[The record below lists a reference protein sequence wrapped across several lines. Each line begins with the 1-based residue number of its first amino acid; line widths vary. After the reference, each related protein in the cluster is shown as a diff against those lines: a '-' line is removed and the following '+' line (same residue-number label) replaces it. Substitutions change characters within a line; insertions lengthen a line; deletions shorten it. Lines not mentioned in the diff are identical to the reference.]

1 MQDNV
6 RRKCI
11 FHPYL
16 TIQCHRHVGH
26 QNSFHHHA
34 SLDSYFEEEPVVVG
48 DAPRQHVGPF
58 VSVIYWTYHI
68 KQVLN
73 YEIRQ
78 QGKASDHSKFSC
90 ECQENV
96 LACIA
101 WQFCWEHYWAR
112 SGKNAC
118 KRAAKPWGFS
128 TLAHLYYFAHSTKT
142 AMLCRLRMFKNLV
155 HSQDVLTHRMVVCTA
170 HLCHPPPHHHKKDGA
185 SLSLL
190 SITIGKKGDWDVN
203 IPARGAVCPKVSCKQ
218 NINFD
223 LIFPEAKNLR
233 ASGSS
238 NEHPMTPSQGGS
250 SMRTLSKS
258 SFDHCTPVWI

>member
-16 TIQCHRHVGH
+16 TIQCHHHVGH
-26 QNSFHHHA
+26 QNSSHDHA
-34 SLDSYFEEEPVVVG
+34 SPDFYFEEEPVVVG

-78 QGKASDHSKFSC
+78 QGKASDHSTFSC

-112 SGKNAC
+112 SCKMHAKCVQMSGKAL
-118 KRAAKPWGFS
+118 R
-128 TLAHLYYFAHSTKT
+128 L
-142 AMLCRLRMFKNLV
+142 LCP
-155 HSQDVLTHRMVVCTA
+155 
-170 HLCHPPPHHHKKDGA
+170 HPP
-185 SLSLL
+185 LL
-190 SITIGKKGDWDVN
+190 LCTLN
-203 IPARGAVCPKVSCKQ
+203 Q
-218 NINFD
+218 NCHAMQ
-223 LIFPEAKNLR
+223 AKNVQKPC
-233 ASGSS
+233 AQPG
-238 NEHPMTPSQGGS
+238 
-250 SMRTLSKS
+250 
-258 SFDHCTPVWI
+258 CTNP

>member
-26 QNSFHHHA
+26 QNSSHDHA

-68 KQVLN
+68 KKN
-73 YEIRQ
+73 EIRQ
-78 QGKASDHSKFSC
+78 QGKASDQSTFSC

-101 WQFCWEHYWAR
+101 WQFVGSTTERVAAKMRAKCMQT
-112 SGKNAC
+112 SGKALRLLC
-118 KRAAKPWGFS
+118 PRPPLLLC
-128 TLAHLYYFAHSTKT
+128 TLNQNCH
-142 AMLCRLRMFKNLV
+142 AM
-155 HSQDVLTHRMVVCTA
+155 Q
-170 HLCHPPPHHHKKDGA
+170 
-185 SLSLL
+185 
-190 SITIGKKGDWDVN
+190 
-203 IPARGAVCPKVSCKQ
+203 
-218 NINFD
+218 
-223 LIFPEAKNLR
+223 AKNVQKPC
-233 ASGSS
+233 AQPG
-238 NEHPMTPSQGGS
+238 
-250 SMRTLSKS
+250 
-258 SFDHCTPVWI
+258 CTNP

>member
-26 QNSFHHHA
+26 QNSSHDHA

-48 DAPRQHVGPF
+48 DAPQQHAGPF

-78 QGKASDHSKFSC
+78 QGKASDHSTFSC

-96 LACIA
+96 LAGIA

-112 SGKNAC
+112 SCKNAC
-118 KRAAKPWGFS
+118 KVRANEQQS
-128 TLAHLYYFAHSTKT
+128 LE
-142 AMLCRLRMFKNLV
+142 
-155 HSQDVLTHRMVVCTA
+155 
-170 HLCHPPPHHHKKDGA
+170 A
-185 SLSLL
+185 SLPSPTF
-190 SITIGKKGDWDVN
+190 ITLHTQ
-203 IPARGAVCPKVSCKQ
+203 PKLPCY
-218 NINFD
+218 
-223 LIFPEAKNLR
+223 A
-233 ASGSS
+233 G
-238 NEHPMTPSQGGS
+238 
-250 SMRTLSKS
+250 
-258 SFDHCTPVWI
+258 

>member
-26 QNSFHHHA
+26 QNSFHDHA

-78 QGKASDHSKFSC
+78 QGKASDHSTFSC

-101 WQFCWEHYWAR
+101 WQFCWEHYWVR
-112 SGKNAC
+112 GCKNAC
-118 KRAAKPWGFS
+118 KVRANERQS
-128 TLAHLYYFAHSTKT
+128 LE
-142 AMLCRLRMFKNLV
+142 
-155 HSQDVLTHRMVVCTA
+155 
-170 HLCHPPPHHHKKDGA
+170 A
-185 SLSLL
+185 SLPSPTF
-190 SITIGKKGDWDVN
+190 IAWHTQ
-203 IPARGAVCPKVSCKQ
+203 PKLPCY
-218 NINFD
+218 
-223 LIFPEAKNLR
+223 A
-233 ASGSS
+233 G
-238 NEHPMTPSQGGS
+238 
-250 SMRTLSKS
+250 
-258 SFDHCTPVWI
+258 